1 MIKFFEGKYAFLSN
15 FYESP
20 FEYEG
25 VVYPT
30 NEHFFQAMKTL
41 DLEERKKIAAA
52 KTPGK
57 AKRLGRKVSL
67 RPDWEEVKVGV
78 MSLGLS
84 LKFAIPE
91 LREALLAT
99 GDAELEEGNWW
110 HDNIYGNCKCDRCK
124 EIEGKNMLGLI
135 LMKVRE
141 ELKNEEK

>member
-99 GDAELEEGNWW
+99 GDAELEEGNTW
-110 HDNIYGNCKCDRCK
+110 HDNIWGVCCCNECRCK
-124 EIEGKNMLGLI
+124 GKNLLGNL
-135 LMKVRE
+135 LMTRRAIIRG
-141 ELKNEEK
+141 EL

>member
-52 KTPGK
+52 KTPRK

-99 GDAELEEGNWW
+99 GDAELEEGNTW
-110 HDNIYGNCKCDRCK
+110 HDNIWGVCCCNECRCK
-124 EIEGKNMLGLI
+124 GKNLLGNL
-135 LMKVRE
+135 LMTRRAIIRG
-141 ELKNEEK
+141 EL